1 MKTLLLRL
9 EPVIWLLFGMGILVG
24 TMLLTGWLLVVGVA
38 LPLGLLHPESL
49 AWIYLHPPAAS
60 PIGRLVLLALIA
72 LPLWKGAHHLRALSI
87 DFGGASRDPA
97 VASLLYGIALLGSAL
112 GIVAVIRL

>member
-1 MKTLLLRL
+1 MKHLLLRL
-9 EPVIWLLFGMGILVG
+9 EPIVWLLFGNGILLG
-24 TMLLTGWLLVVGVA
+24 TILLTGWLLVVGVA
-38 LPLGLLHPESL
+38 APLGWVSADAL
-49 AWIYLHPPAAS
+49 AFERAHRLGANIL
-60 PIGRLVLLALIA
+60 GRLLLLALIV
-72 LPLWKGAHHLRALSI
+72 LPLWKGAHHLRSLSI